1 MGKLIPFS
9 RPPSRRLDLAPWFVV
24 ALIAAGALWFVADR
38 PAPSDARNYT
48 AVPQSIVGRASV
60 IDGDTIEIHG
70 TRIRLFG
77 IDAPEGAQTCD
88 LRGKTYRCGQQAA
101 LALSDKLGNKT
112 VECRPKDRD
121 RYQRVVAV
129 CTVAGEDINAWMVAQ
144 GWALAYR
151 YYSRDYVT
159 QEQRAADAKLGVWQ
173 GKFEAPWDWRRSERR
188 VAN

>member
-1 MGKLIPFS
+1 MGKSIRLS
-9 RPPSRRLDLAPWFVV
+9 RLDVAPWFVV
-24 ALIAAGALWFVADR
+24 ALTAAGAVWYVNDR
-38 PAPSDARNYT
+38 PALSGASAYK
-48 AVPQSIVGRASV
+48 AGPQSIVGRASV
-60 IDGDTIEIHG
+60 IDGDTIEIAG

-88 LRGKTYRCGQQAA
+88 VRGKTYRCGQQAA
-101 LALSDKLGNKT
+101 FALSDKLGNRT

-129 CTVAGEDINAWMVAQ
+129 CAVAGEDINAWMVAQ

-151 YYSRDYVT
+151 HYSHDYVG

-173 GKFEAPWDWRRSERR
+173 GRFEAPWDWRRSDHR
-188 VAN
+188 VPN